1 MVHLTHLSFS
11 LNVPHDRR
19 GWRKSLKTLRIPQAY
34 DAVKAAYGTEGGIQ
48 LENSQTPLFRMYS
61 SDAGGFFVTT
71 KPQMAVTVFH
81 DLRWNYDSYSG
92 SPLVSEYTE
101 FPNFTGPSS
110 APSAPRADLF
120 VLTGHKSPF
129 SGNETVP
136 MYLMLWNGTHNGSSN
151 NADWYVTTSESDI
164 QTFHSNGYNLKGKIG
179 YLIAP
184 CSTSGC
190 IPTGMVKVYRAY
202 NSTLNDHSVF
212 PESQLSS
219 MQSSGYTEDTTLLGY
234 AFPN

>member
-1 MVHLTHLSFS
+1 ML
-11 LNVPHDRR
+11 
-19 GWRKSLKTLRIPQAY
+19 Q
-34 DAVKAAYGTEGGIQ
+34 AYGTDGGVQ
-48 LENSQTPLFRMYS
+48 LKNGQTPLFRMYS

-92 SPLVSEYTE
+92 SPLVSGYIE

-110 APSAPRADLF
+110 APSAPRADMF

-129 SGNETVP
+129 SGNHTVP
-136 MYLMLWNGTHNGSSN
+136 MYLMLWNGTHNGSPN

-164 QTFHSNGYNLKGKIG
+164 QTFYSNGYKLHGKIG

-190 IPTGMVKVYRAY
+190 IPTGMVKVYRAF

-219 MQSSGYTEDTTLLGY
+219 MQLSGYTEDTTLLGY
-234 AFPN
+234 GFPN